1 LRALRSS
8 SALLR
13 HPDFLKLWAAQAGS
27 ALGSRISR
35 TALPIIA
42 VLVLDST
49 NQQVALLSALAVLP
63 AVLVGVFLSG
73 PIERAKK
80 RGVMVTSDVLRA
92 ALLVLVPVAA
102 AGGLLGIWLLDGVAF
117 LVGAASAAFRIA
129 DASVL
134 PTIITPDLLVEG
146 NARLEATDA
155 VAEAAG
161 PGLAGILIVLLG
173 APGAVLL
180 DATSYLWSALWLGRL
195 TSAPASAPERGG
207 AAPKLS
213 VFGDIASGV
222 RACLRQPLVASTLA
236 VEVMVGLSNGFFMAL
251 YMLLAL
257 RVMGLSPAVVGLVVS
272 VGGLSSFLGASAVP
286 YLSRR
291 IALLPLMAV
300 ALALGQGADF
310 LIAAAPSAGRFGVLL
325 LVLQQFLGDGFCTIY
340 AIHAVSVRQRLLEP
354 SLLARGNGAFEVAAG
369 VALPI
374 GALIAGVAAD
384 HFGVQ
389 HAILLAGVLGVA
401 STLAL
406 LFAAD
411 HTPTRRSPA

>member
-272 VGGLSSFLGASAVP
+272 VGAIPQPANCSAAPDGRGTCARSGRGLPDCSSPFGRPVRRVTAGAAAIPGRRILYDLRHPCSVSQATPAGALVASA
-286 YLSRR
+286 
-291 IALLPLMAV
+291 
-300 ALALGQGADF
+300 
-310 LIAAAPSAGRFGVLL
+310 
-325 LVLQQFLGDGFCTIY
+325 
-340 AIHAVSVRQRLLEP
+340 RQRCL
-354 SLLARGNGAFEVAAG
+354 
-369 VALPI
+369 
-374 GALIAGVAAD
+374 
-384 HFGVQ
+384 
-389 HAILLAGVLGVA
+389 
-401 STLAL
+401 
-406 LFAAD
+406 
-411 HTPTRRSPA
+411 